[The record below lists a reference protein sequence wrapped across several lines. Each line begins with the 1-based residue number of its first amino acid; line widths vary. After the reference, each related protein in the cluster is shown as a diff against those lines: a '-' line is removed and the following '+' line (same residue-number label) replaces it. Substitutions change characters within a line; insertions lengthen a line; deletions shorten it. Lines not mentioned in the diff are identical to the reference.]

1 MERRHTQVSSHCSML
16 MRGVTS
22 RAGRAATPAHTD
34 DDNNNGANHSDVENG
49 GADGHGLTHSG
60 GDDDKVMQTYGCP
73 LVGARTAAPRLLTC
87 TALLHAPSPVS
98 LCLLQRGLR
107 QRTRRRRW
115 RLAIMMMV
123 TLTLHNFPEGVAVAV
138 SSMQS
143 WNLGG
148 VVAIAIAIHNIPEG
162 TTTPKLIPIA
172 SAVAATLIDHLGG
185 VVHWCQ
191 GLR

>member
-1 MERRHTQVSSHCSML
+1 MSFGWRPNRSAKV
-16 MRGVTS
+16 
-22 RAGRAATPAHTD
+22 A
-34 DDNNNGANHSDVENG
+34 DVYCCF
-49 GADGHGLTHSG
+49 
-60 GDDDKVMQTYGCP
+60 M
-73 LVGARTAAPRLLTC
+73 
-87 TALLHAPSPVS
+87 APSHVS
-98 LCLLQRGLR
+98 LFLLQRGLR

-162 TTTPKLIPIA
+162 TTTPNSSRSQA
-172 SAVAATLIDHLGG
+172 RFAATLIDHLGG

-191 GLR
+191 ALR